1 MTPAFPFV
9 RRVKG
14 VYYGWWVLAST
25 FVIWVLAGGLF
36 HNSAPILF
44 GPIRDDLRLN
54 STQASI
60 VFAMQRAEGSV
71 AGPIV
76 GPLVD
81 RFGSMPLIIGG
92 GVMAGVGYIILHWTH
107 NYWLFMFVFV
117 GIVAV
122 GRSAGLGGHPLM
134 SAINRWFHRRLSLA
148 MAISTTGGTVGGIV
162 ILPLVTLG
170 VHTIG
175 WRDVLLYSGI
185 LTVFAIVPLGL
196 MVRHSPERMGLR
208 LEGAR
213 PVEGL
218 QSEPETQGEGQSQRD
233 GRDFSVREAL
243 KTRAWWVLLIAT
255 TVGVGV
261 QGAISLHS
269 VQMMVW
275 KGMDEKTAGF
285 MITAMWSMAIP
296 LRIGIGA
303 LGMRMPVHWLL
314 FFGRVFAGMAL
325 LALLLMEGT
334 LGIVVFIVLLAVGE
348 GGGTLAFVGLGQLFG
363 RSSYGT
369 LMGFMSST
377 INVGLM
383 VSPIV
388 AGRIVDTHDGDYSL
402 ALISFIPCYLS
413 AALLFLYMGNPLN
426 GPTPRRDV

>member
-1 MTPAFPFV
+1 M
-9 RRVKG
+9 RRLRG
-14 VYYGWWVLAST
+14 IYYGWWVLAAT
-25 FVIWVLAGGLF
+25 FAVWVLAGGLF

-60 VFAMQRAEGSV
+60 VFGMQRAEGSI

-81 RFGSMPLIIGG
+81 RFGSMPLIIIG

-107 NYWLFMFVFV
+107 NYWLFMLVFV
-117 GIVAV
+117 GVVSV

-148 MAISTTGGTVGGIV
+148 MSISTTGSTVGGIV
-162 ILPLVTLG
+162 LLPLVTLG
-170 VHTIG
+170 VHTVG
-175 WRDVLLYSGI
+175 WRDVLLYAGI
-185 LTVFAIVPLGL
+185 FTVFAIIPLGL
-196 MVRHSPERMGLR
+196 LVRHSPERMGLR

-218 QSEPETQGEGQSQRD
+218 GAGSEPQGEGQSQRD
-233 GRDFSVREAL
+233 SGDFTAREVL
-243 KTRAWWVLLIAT
+243 KTRIWWVLLIAT
-255 TVGVGV
+255 TLGVGV

-296 LRIGIGA
+296 IRIGIGA
-303 LGMRMPVHWLL
+303 LGMRVPLHLL
-314 FFGRVFAGMAL
+314 SFAGRVSAGMAL
-325 LALLLMEGT
+325 LALLLLDGT
-334 LGIVVFIVLLAVGE
+334 LGIVAFIVLLAVGE
-348 GGGTLAFVGLGQLFG
+348 GGGMLAFVALGLLFG
-363 RSSYGT
+363 RRSYGT

-383 VSPIV
+383 LSPIL

-402 ALISFIPCYLS
+402 ALIAFIPFYLT
-413 AALLFLYMGNPLN
+413 AALLYLYMGNPRT
-426 GPTPRRDV
+426 GPPRRSTA